1 MNREKSD
8 ICPCAKCS
16 PETRQS
22 CCGCPEYGEWVRRN
36 YTMKEDTAKIAI
48 HVEDSDVKR
57 NSSDWEQYSNFQ
69 SKYMY
74 NEDMD
79 MAMDN
84 LDLGKYGS
92 GELDLLASVNELIR
106 KYFDD
111 THNDGWWT
119 VVNGKSYPDPFT
131 PVLVTIRDDTGDS
144 PYIYTDVASYTGGT
158 DGFWISNNEPV
169 CGDVVAWMKF
179 PRPAEVR

>member
-1 MNREKSD
+1 
-8 ICPCAKCS
+8 
-16 PETRQS
+16 
-22 CCGCPEYGEWVRRN
+22 
-36 YTMKEDTAKIAI
+36 
-48 HVEDSDVKR
+48 
-57 NSSDWEQYSNFQ
+57 
-69 SKYMY
+69 MY
-74 NEDMD
+74 NGDID

-84 LDLGKYGS
+84 LDMSKYGS
-92 GELDLLASVNELIR
+92 RELDLLASVNELIR

-111 THNDGWWT
+111 THSDGWWT

-144 PYIYTDVASYTGGT
+144 PYTYTDVASYTGGT

-169 CGDVVAWMKF
+169 CGTVIAWMKF